1 MLQYKGHNA
10 GNANHVSVEYLSTYK
25 VLGYHMSSKLFEVVR
40 SKDGRQWLR
49 SLETSVFI
57 DYKIS

>member
-25 VLGYHMSSKLFEVVR
+25 VLGYHITEHEVVR

-57 DYKIS
+57 EYKIS